1 MKSSCKQLFS
11 LLSLG
16 AICAFTASADT
27 VSEEMTIDFESYELG
42 AQLGTN
48 GSPANADITIVEDP
62 IADGG
67 QGKVI
72 HVNHPDW
79 DTWARIV
86 SVSCPK
92 GFTIADCIMIE
103 VTYYNPSETPSPLDL
118 KYKSVAEWF
127 PQDWTEVIQ
136 DPDILTDGWQTAVF
150 SPDDFV
156 YTEAGEANRKASEF
170 GLAIGFFKNPT
181 DYYIGDITFYFEKEM
196 SQREL
201 DEAALDKTT
210 AACVSIDF
218 DNLEANPAG
227 SANLGS
233 NGHSINRPDMII
245 DKGPE
250 GYDNNCAH
258 IIYGGHT
265 NIFIWDLINCP
276 DGYTFD
282 DLRLVEYDI
291 YETEIAGV
299 DHTNGSEFPGK
310 NGSPLLKIKDAPWS
324 IDSNATGS
332 SCGNSALAKTN
343 EWTHVEFRPSG
354 IAWAPRDFNVTE
366 GEGDEA
372 VTTPVHWDADQT
384 RDEMGKKTSF
394 AISIG
399 FNPCLNQ
406 CYVDNVKLWFQ
417 KSANGD
423 DPTAI
428 EDIVVNPAENGYV
441 VYNLQ
446 GMCVLRAAEKSE
458 LNNLPAGLY
467 IVNGKKY
474 IIK

>member
-1 MKSSCKQLFS
+1 MKSSLKQLCS
-11 LLSLG
+11 LFGLG
-16 AICAFTASADT
+16 AMCAFTASADT
-27 VSEEMTIDFESYELG
+27 VSAELTIDFENYELG
-42 AQLGTN
+42 TQLGTN
-48 GSPANADITIVEDP
+48 GSPVNADIIIAEDP
-62 IADGG
+62 LEEE
-67 QGKVI
+67 QGKVL

-79 DTWARIV
+79 DTWARIL
-86 SVSCPK
+86 SISCPK

-103 VTYYNPSETPSPLDL
+103 VSYYNPSETPKPLDI
-118 KYKSVAEWF
+118 KYKATSEWY
-127 PQDWTEVIQ
+127 PADWTDVIQ
-136 DPDILTDGWQTAVF
+136 DGDILSDGWNTAVF
-150 SPDDFV
+150 DPTSFE
-156 YTEAGEANRKASEF
+156 YTEEGNKNVKASDF

-201 DEAALDKTT
+201 DEAALDKST
-210 AACVSIDF
+210 AACVEINF
-218 DNLEANPAG
+218 DDLEANPDG
-227 SANLGS
+227 SPYVGS
-233 NGHSINRPDMII
+233 NGGMTNRSDMII

-250 GYDNNCAH
+250 GYDNNCVH

-265 NIFIWDLINCP
+265 NIFLWNLIKCP

-291 YETEIAGV
+291 YETEESGV
-299 DHTNGSEFPGK
+299 DCTSGNSFSGK
-310 NGSPLLKIKDAPWS
+310 NGTPLLKIKDAPWS
-324 IDSNATGS
+324 IDSNSIGS
-332 SCGNSALAKTN
+332 SCGNSALAEVNK
-343 EWTHVEFRPSG
+343 WTHVEFLPSG

-394 AISIG
+394 AISVG

-417 KSANGD
+417 KSKAD
-423 DPTAI
+423 DTPTGI
-428 EDIVVNPAENGYV
+428 EDIIVTPAEAEGYT

-446 GMCVLRAAEKSE
+446 GICVMKTAEKSDI
-458 LNNLPAGLY
+458 NNLPAGLY
-467 IVNGKKY
+467 IINGKKY
-474 IIK
+474 IVK